1 MRRIERENGQLLR
14 DYGKKFKLRRIHKG
28 ADVKD
33 PNEDAFYLSNRAS
46 KGSL

>member
-14 DYGKKFKLRRIHKG
+14 DYRKHSSLEGLIKG
-28 ADVKD
+28 ANVED
-33 PNEDAFYLSNRAS
+33 PNEDAFYPSNRAS